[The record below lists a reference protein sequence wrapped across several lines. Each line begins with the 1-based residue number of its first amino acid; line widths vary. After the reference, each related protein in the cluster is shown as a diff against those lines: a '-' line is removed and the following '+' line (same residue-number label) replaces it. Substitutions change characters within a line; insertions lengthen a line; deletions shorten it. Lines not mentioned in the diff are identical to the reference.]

1 MTGLEQFLMIMGI
14 FIGITIG
21 VCSMCLFGFVV
32 EMYTFWQLG
41 RYIAVQVTE
50 KKHKRRVELLAML
63 IELERAKQPVPSEIP
78 VIESQERVVNELVAC
93 QREPWPSSDDQN
105 FRVGK

>member
-1 MTGLEQFLMIMGI
+1 
-14 FIGITIG
+14 
-21 VCSMCLFGFVV
+21 
-32 EMYTFWQLG
+32 
-41 RYIAVQVTE
+41 
-50 KKHKRRVELLAML
+50 LLTKL